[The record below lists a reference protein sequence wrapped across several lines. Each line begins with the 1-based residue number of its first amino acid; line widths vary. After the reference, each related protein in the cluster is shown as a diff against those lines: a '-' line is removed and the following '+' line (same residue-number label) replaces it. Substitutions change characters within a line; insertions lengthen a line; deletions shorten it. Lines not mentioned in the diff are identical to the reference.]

1 MEWRGGRS
9 TMRHAYPLGR
19 NFVPEN
25 GYLNDIR
32 LDERKGISPSQ
43 GRERSCCLI

>member
-1 MEWRGGRS
+1 MARRAQHNAA
-9 TMRHAYPLGR
+9 RAYPLGR

-32 LDERKGISPSQ
+32 LNERKGISPGR